1 MLCARKRGA
10 QTRNWE
16 DDMTL
21 TDVGVTMG
29 GEGLGERP
37 GFSPGH
43 AKSEMPIGHP
53 REEVKQ
59 AVG

>member
-10 QTRNWE
+10 QTRNWG

-21 TDVGVTMG
+21 TDVGATMG
-29 GEGLGERP
+29 GEGLGGRS

-43 AKSEMPIGHP
+43 AKFEMPIGHP
-53 REEVKQ
+53 RQEDKQ